1 MAHLEQNLK
10 AIQDVAVLV
19 GIPQAANG
27 RNGEPIGNASLLY
40 ILSNGSPARG
50 IPATPVIEPAIV
62 ADGNR
67 EIIAEELKLGA
78 QAQLND
84 DAEAALVH
92 FKRAGSAGVTASKSW
107 FTDPRNGWPPNRPA
121 TIKRKGSDR
130 RNIDTGDL
138 RKKIT
143 YVMVNPPKAPSRVA
157 KAAEAV
163 AEVIE

>member
-1 MAHLEQNLK
+1 MAHLAQNLK

-27 RNGEPIGNASLLY
+27 RSGDPIGNASLLY

-67 EIIAEELKLGA
+67 ETIAEELKLGA
-78 QAQLND
+78 QAQLSDN
-84 DAEAALVH
+84 AEGALVH
-92 FKRAGSAGVTASKSW
+92 FKRAGTAGVNAAKSW
-107 FTDPRNGWPPNRPA
+107 FTDPRNQWPPNRPA

-130 RNIDTGDL
+130 RNIDTGAL
-138 RKKIT
+138 RRAMT
-143 YVMVNPPKAPSRVA
+143 YLMVNPPKAPSRVA
-157 KAAEAV
+157 KAAEV
-163 AEVIE
+163 IEEVIE